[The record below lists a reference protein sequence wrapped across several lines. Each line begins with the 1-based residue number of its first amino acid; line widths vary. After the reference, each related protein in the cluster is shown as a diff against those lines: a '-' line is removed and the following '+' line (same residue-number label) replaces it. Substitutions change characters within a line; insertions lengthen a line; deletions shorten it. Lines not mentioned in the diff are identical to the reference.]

1 MRRLAPLA
9 TVLIALSCK
18 GGDRTASTAADT
30 ASAGGTIVISTGGD
44 PDVLFPPL
52 EATIQG
58 RQVSELVYDH
68 LADLGTGLNTVGDG
82 GFEPHLAKS
91 WSWSPDSLS
100 IAFALDP
107 RARWHDG
114 VPARASDVAFTYTL
128 YKDAATASPSAPL
141 ISDIDS
147 VTAPDSL
154 TAVFWFS
161 RRSPMQFFVSVNPM
175 VILPEH
181 LLRGVKG
188 PGLRT
193 SALARSPVG
202 TGRFRFVSWKAGS
215 SISLAADRGNYR
227 GRPKIDRVIWSIAP
241 DFNTAFTRLLGGEA
255 DVLEQLAAPNV
266 AQLVGNNQLRTV
278 LLPGLEYNFIQFNLR
293 DPASRTRPHPLFA
306 DRGLRRALTMAV
318 DRAHTVQ
325 NVYDTLAAV
334 AVGPTVRAYAS
345 TDTTLQQIPYSVE
358 GARRLLDSL
367 GWRLSGGDSVRIR
380 NGRRLEFTVS
390 VPSSSRNR
398 MNMAVLIQNQLRQ
411 VGAIMDI
418 DRLDFPSFVDR
429 ESHRAFDAVIG
440 SWSVDASPGGIRQTW
455 GSAGSKPAGGSN
467 YGSYENPA
475 FDAAVDSAL
484 SAMSLEDRRARFKR
498 AYQIIIDDAPAVWL
512 AEPRSVMGM
521 SRRIRTPALR
531 PDAWW
536 ALIAD
541 WWVPPA
547 ERIPRDRVGLPR

>member
-1 MRRLAPLA
+1 MRRLAPFA
-9 TVLIALSCK
+9 AVLITLSCK

-44 PDVLFPPL
+44 PDVLFPPH

-68 LADLGTGLNTVGDG
+68 LADLGAGLNTVGDG

-91 WSWSPDSLS
+91 WRWSPDSLS

-114 VPARASDVAFTYTL
+114 VPVRASDVAFTYAL
-128 YKDAATASPSAPL
+128 YNDSATASPSAPL
-141 ISDIDS
+141 ISEIDS

-161 RRSPMQFFVSVNPM
+161 KRSPMQFFVSVNPM

-188 PGLRT
+188 PALRT

-215 SISLAADRGNYR
+215 SISLAADTANYR
-227 GRPKIDRVIWSIAP
+227 GRPKVDRVIWSIAP

-266 AQLVGNNQLRTV
+266 AQLVGNSQLRTV
-278 LLPGLEYNFIQFNLR
+278 LLPGLEYNFVQFNLR
-293 DPASRTRPHPLFA
+293 DPANRTRPHPLFA

-318 DRAHTVQ
+318 DRVHIVQ

-334 AVGPTVRAYAS
+334 AVGPTVRAYPS

-367 GWRLSGGDSVRIR
+367 GWRPSGGDSVRVR

-411 VGAIMDI
+411 VGAMMDI
-418 DRLDFPSFVDR
+418 DRLDFPAFVDR
-429 ESHRAFDAVIG
+429 ESHRVFDAAIG
-440 SWSVDASPGGIRQTW
+440 SWSVDASPGGVRQTW
-455 GSAGSKPAGGSN
+455 GSAGSKRAGGSN

-475 FDAAVDSAL
+475 FDAAVDGAL

-498 AYQIIIDDAPAVWL
+498 AYQIIIGDAPAIWL

-521 SRRIRTPALR
+521 SRRIRTGALR

-536 ALIAD
+536 ASIAD
-541 WWVPPA
+541 WWVPPS
-547 ERIPRDRVGLPR
+547 ERIPRDRVGSPR